1 MSEEVEKKD
10 PWWKRWFVNPVLK
23 QLTQGISADKLA
35 WTIAVGCALGIF
47 PIMGTTSV
55 VCFLAALYLRLN
67 QPVIQ
72 VVCHTLWAAHLA
84 LILPFIKLGQ
94 WIMGSPQITGSIP
107 KLLKEFFTSPWQFA
121 QDYWLAALQ
130 GVVAW
135 GLVAIPLIFVV
146 RAITLPL
153 LRTAAGRIERRR
165 EVTA

>member
-1 MSEEVEKKD
+1 VNVEIDKRD
-10 PWWKRWFVNPVLK
+10 PWWKRWFINPVLK

-47 PIMGTTSV
+47 PIMGTTSL
-55 VCFLAALYLRLN
+55 VCFAAAAYWKLN

-94 WIMGSPQITGSIP
+94 RIHRDGPITESITT
-107 KLLKEFFTSPWQFA
+107 LLKEFFASPWQFA
-121 QDYWLAALQ
+121 QDYWLAAWH

-135 GLVAIPLIFVV
+135 FLVAIPLVFIV
-146 RAITLPL
+146 RAIALPL
-153 LRTAAGRIERRR
+153 LKVTASRIEKRKGA
-165 EVTA
+165 TA